1 MSWVEHPGPE
11 TAPTEHGRE
20 VLESSLKRN
29 RGQIGMFAALY
40 TFPALSDGM
49 MSVLEQAHF
58 GETELPR
65 VYKEMLATLVSSRN
79 ACQY

>member
-1 MSWVEHPGPE
+1 MSWIKHPQPD
-11 TAPTEHGRE
+11 TARTERGRE
-20 VLESSLKRN
+20 VLESSLERN
-29 RGQIGMFAALY
+29 RGQIGMFGAMY
-40 TFPALSDGM
+40 TFPALGDGM

-65 VYKEMLATLVSSRN
+65 IYKEMLATLVSSRN

>member
-1 MSWVEHPGPE
+1 MSWVEHPKPE
-11 TAPTEHGRE
+11 SAISEHGRE
-20 VLESSLKRN
+20 VLESSWSRN
-29 RGQIGMFAALY
+29 RGQIGMFGAVY